1 MRIDQ
6 ELSALRSSPQ
16 PMRAA
21 QAVLE
26 QARDEWIAQV
36 AEGRLV
42 PELALYASGEALA
55 SLPALSHL
63 MTNLAAA
70 QSLADSLTAAMIPA
84 MRSKPFALVPFRHQS
99 TRYHCIVELA
109 RSGTAALSLMVY
121 WRRGAGR
128 SETVCFTSGERR
140 EICLRGKAEARE
152 LGLVASDSAVAT
164 LTDQAFTINSGWAAG
179 YDNAHATKLVE
190 QVASPMVIL
199 RLARDALCP
208 MPAREYR
215 IEDGALV
222 HQSAADRIDSRREM
236 ALAVLGSMGRRDALP
251 AMLAAS
257 SSGPPH
263 VRWEAVRQML
273 ALDTATG
280 FRALSTMAD
289 DPADELSAPAQQ
301 LRSAL
306 MRSHPALASLR
317 EAVPCPG

>member
-1 MRIDQ
+1 MRVDP
-6 ELSALRSSPQ
+6 ELSPLRSSPQ

-26 QARDEWIAQV
+26 QARDEWIGQV

-70 QSLADSLTAAMIPA
+70 QAMADSLTAAMIPA
-84 MRSKPFALVPFRHQS
+84 IRSEPFALVPFRHQS
-99 TRYHCIVELA
+99 TRYHCILELA
-109 RSGTAALSLMVY
+109 RSGSAALSLMVY
-121 WRRGAGR
+121 WRRGAGC
-128 SETVCFTSGERR
+128 SETVCFTSGERH
-140 EICLRGKAEARE
+140 EMCLRGNAGARE
-152 LGLVASDSAVAT
+152 VGLAASDGAVAT
-164 LTDQAFTINSGWAAG
+164 LTDRAFTITSGWSAR
-179 YDNAHATKLVE
+179 YDNACATKLVA

-199 RLARDALCP
+199 RLARDAPCP
-208 MPAREYR
+208 RPAREYR
-215 IEDGALV
+215 IADGALV

-251 AMLAAS
+251 AMRVTART
-257 SSGPPH
+257 GPPH

-273 ALDTATG
+273 ALDTVTG
-280 FRALSTMAD
+280 FEALCAIAG

-306 MRSHPALASLR
+306 IRSYPALAEVR
-317 EAVPCPG
+317 EVAPCPA